1 MTSDEVERASRISPL
16 AMSLVKPPDPE
27 ILQALSFH
35 DQREFTANW
44 AKDSLSQMSSGSRS
58 SSQQGSRRG
67 SSGVTDDVES
77 CEEKG
82 FKGELRNFLLCVEVF
97 LRVQE
102 NLSCA
107 ISVMSEHSS

>member
-1 MTSDEVERASRISPL
+1 MLYIFQPVTSDEVERASRISPL

-44 AKDSLSQMSSGSRS
+44 AKDSLTQMSSGSRS

-67 SSGVTDDVES
+67 SAGVTDDVES
-77 CEEKG
+77 GEEKG
-82 FKGELRNFLLCVEVF
+82 FKGELHNFVYMYVVF
-97 LRVQE
+97 FV
-102 NLSCA
+102 
-107 ISVMSEHSS
+107 